1 MKYLE
6 QSSSQ
11 KQQVEQRSPVAG
23 WRGSKQLPFDGC
35 AVSEKQDEKV
45 LEKDGGDGSAALGL
59 LTKLWLLNAL
69 NATKLYTEK
78 NG

>member
-11 KQQVEQRSPVAG
+11 KQKVEQRLPVAG
-23 WRGSKQLPFDGC
+23 WRGNRQLPFDGC

-45 LEKDGGDGSAALGL
+45 LEKDGGDGSEHG
-59 LTKLWLLNAL
+59 K
-69 NATKLYTEK
+69 YTECH
-78 NG
+78 